1 MYNEIE
7 IIMREVTI
15 ELSHYNDLRDK
26 AKEAEKLHKEN
37 EQLKEKHEQEIE
49 QLVKEGK
56 VAVMVQSPLG
66 RLFGLKPTLIEIVNM
81 DEVRSEIEQKIIDDE
96 AAKVN
101 AKVIKEL
108 AECKSKLSDCKAY
121 IEYLKERNIWQRIR
135 NIF

>member
-1 MYNEIE
+1 MMN
-7 IIMREVTI
+7 EVTI
-15 ELSHYNDLRDK
+15 ELSKYNAVRDRAKK
-26 AKEAEKLHKEN
+26 ADNLEN
-37 EQLKEKHEQEIE
+37 EIKQLKEKHEQEIE

-81 DEVRSEIEQKIIDDE
+81 DDVRSQIEQKIIDDE

-108 AECKSKLSDCKAY
+108 AECKSKLSDNKAY
-121 IEYLKERNIWQRIR
+121 IEWLKERNIWQRIR

>member
-1 MYNEIE
+1 M
-7 IIMREVTI
+7 MREVTI

-26 AKEAEKLHKEN
+26 AKEAEKLQKEI
-37 EQLKEKHEQEIE
+37 EQLKEKHQNEIE

-56 VAVMVQSPLG
+56 VAVMVQSEI
-66 RLFGLKPTLIEIVNM
+66 RRMFGLKPTLIEIVNM

-108 AECKSKLSDCKAY
+108 AECKSKLSDNKAY
-121 IEYLKERNIWQRIR
+121 IEWLKERNIWQRIR

>member
-1 MYNEIE
+1 MMN
-7 IIMREVTI
+7 EVTI
-15 ELSHYNDLRDK
+15 ELSKYNAVRDR
-26 AKEAEKLHKEN
+26 AKEADNLEN
-37 EQLKEKHEQEIE
+37 EIKQLKEKHEQEIE

-56 VAVMVQSPLG
+56 VAVMVQSPFG

-81 DEVRSEIEQKIIDDE
+81 NEVRSQIEQKIIDDE